1 MPSTQKAHNA
11 YHRLEFLGDRVLNLI
26 VSRYLYR
33 KFADVTEGELT
44 GRLRFTSNENL
55 EEILG
60 SLPEG
65 FRADLSGFKARFG
78 QDGPTSNADAIEAF
92 IGNYFLEHGLD
103 ATTAFVEGIFSA
115 SIDRFDPD
123 TDYISRLKVHSEKER
138 KPQPVYVL
146 AGTEI
151 GPNNQALFHFQVFVN
166 GVLLGSGSGS
176 SHEKA
181 KKAAAHEALRKI
193 GADN

>member
-33 KFADVTEGELT
+33 KCPDSAEGELT

-65 FRADLSGFKARFG
+65 FRADLIGFKIRFG

-92 IGNYFLEHGLD
+92 IGNYFLEHGLNE
-103 ATTAFVEGIFSA
+103 TTAFVEGIFSVP
-115 SIDRFDPD
+115 IDRFDPD

-151 GPNNQALFHFQVFVN
+151 GPNSQALFHFQVFVN

-181 KKAAAHEALRKI
+181 KKAAAGEALRKI
-193 GADN
+193 GAEK